1 MSLNQVAISGNLTRD
16 AEHRATSGGT
26 STLSFSVAVNDRRK
40 NAQTGEWE
48 DVPNFIDCVM
58 FGRRADSLQPYL
70 RKGVKV
76 SVAGKL
82 RWSSWKDRDTGKS
95 RSKVEVIADELE
107 FMTGRNE
114 NAARASESP
123 QPTLPVQDA
132 GMYDE
137 DIPF

>member
-1 MSLNQVAISGNLTRD
+1 MNQVAISGNLTRD

-95 RSKVEVIADELE
+95 RSKVEVIVDELE

-114 NAARASESP
+114 NAQQ
-123 QPTLPVQDA
+123 QPTLPVQEPDV
-132 GMYDE
+132 YDS